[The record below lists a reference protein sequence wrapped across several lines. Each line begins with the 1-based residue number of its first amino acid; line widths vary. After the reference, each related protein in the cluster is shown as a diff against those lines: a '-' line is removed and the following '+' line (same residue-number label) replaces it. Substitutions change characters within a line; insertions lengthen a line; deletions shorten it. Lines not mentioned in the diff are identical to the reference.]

1 METRLG
7 KGFGGNQSLKSHFK
21 RLRDEVTLVFSGP
34 PLISVTV
41 VVSTVYLEDSVYE
54 TMVTGDELN
63 TLLQQRYKTRE
74 EAVFGHSKMVIDLCS
89 GKYRLKP
96 AGFELIGPT
105 HDNIG
110 DKKVE

>member
-1 METRLG
+1 MKIGILHR
-7 KGFGGNQSLKSHFK
+7 SLHTA
-21 RLRDEVTLVFSGP
+21 RGAE
-34 PLISVTV
+34 
-41 VVSTVYLEDSVYE
+41 
-54 TMVTGDELN
+54 
-63 TLLQQRYKTRE
+63 
-74 EAVFGHSKMVIDLCS
+74 KMVIDLCS